1 VVEGTHAAADVA
13 GRSSLPA
20 LSGGALTIEKK
31 GNVIHVDDA
40 RIRRTN
46 LEAENG
52 IVHVIDR
59 VLSPPDS

>member
-1 VVEGTHAAADVA
+1 MVEGTHAAADVA